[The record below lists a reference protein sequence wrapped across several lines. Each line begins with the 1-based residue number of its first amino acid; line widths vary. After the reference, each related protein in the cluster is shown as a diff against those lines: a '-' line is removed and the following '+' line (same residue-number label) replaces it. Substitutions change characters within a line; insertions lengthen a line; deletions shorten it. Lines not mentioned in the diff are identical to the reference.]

1 MGLKELV
8 GGTLF
13 DNMTVF
19 KNHDDVGPAG
29 CGEPMG
35 NDEGSAGTLN
45 VGLRVGM
52 EEGGEGLLDK
62 SFALAVEGAG
72 GFIENEDF
80 GLCEQGT
87 GNADALTL
95 TATEKGTAVAN
106 WGEIALRKSG
116 DELVGTRGTGGLFY
130 LLGGGVWH
138 AIGYVG
144 HDGVVKQKCLL
155 RHHAYAPAQRGTIK
169 SLQGD
174 TIDKD
179 LAAVGIVEPQ
189 QEVGKGRLSGPRTAY
204 QGNSGSTGNGE

>member
-19 KNHDDVGPAG
+19 KNHDDVGPTG

-35 NDEGSAGTLN
+35 NDEGSAGTLD

-72 GFIENEDF
+72 GFIENEYF
-80 GLCEQGT
+80 RLCEQGT

-106 WGEIALRKSG
+106 RGEIALRQSG
-116 DELVGTRGTGGLFY
+116 NELVGTSGTGGLFY
-130 LLGGGVWH
+130 LLGGGVGH
-138 AIGYVG
+138 AVGYVG
-144 HDGVVKQKCLL
+144 HDGVVEKKGLL
-155 RHHAYAPAQRGTIK
+155 RHNADAPAQRGTIK
-169 SLQGD
+169 SLQGN

-189 QEVGKGRLSGPRTAY
+189 QEVGKG
-204 QGNSGSTGNGE
+204 

>member
-1 MGLKELV
+1 
-8 GGTLF
+8 
-13 DNMTVF
+13 
-19 KNHDDVGPAG
+19 
-29 CGEPMG
+29 MG

-62 SFALAVEGAG
+62 GFALAVEGAG

-106 WGEIALRKSG
+106 RGEIALRKSG

-130 LLGGGVWH
+130 LLGGGVGH
-138 AIGYVG
+138 AVGYVG
-144 HDGVVKQKCLL
+144 HDGVVEKKGLL
-155 RHHAYAPAQRGTIK
+155 RHNADAPAQRGTIE
-169 SLQGD
+169 SLQWY

-189 QEVGKGRLSGPRTAY
+189 QEVGKG
-204 QGNSGSTGNGE
+204 